1 MRGLVRSLTGGGD
14 GGGTP
19 GPPGPPGADGAPGT
33 NGADGAQGP
42 PGIDGQDGADGPMGP
57 PGAQGATG
65 ANGADGA
72 TGPQGIQGIQGPHG
86 PQGEDGE
93 PGPMGPT
100 GPTGPQGPAGG
111 GGSAWTTVEQNLGS
125 TAAVS
130 GHFVLTDAAI
140 APSSKV
146 IVQQA
151 PGPYTGKGTLADEAT
166 MDTLWC
172 VAEPQTGQAVV
183 HWRVNGYLTLV
194 PNYPNTPRFQALSN
208 STISDR
214 YPGDMPTLIGK
225 TRGNIK
231 FLYQVA

>member
-1 MRGLVRSLTGGGD
+1 MFALVRGLFGEG

-19 GPPGPPGADGAPGT
+19 GPAGPPGADGAPGA
-33 NGADGAQGP
+33 NGVDGAQGP
-42 PGIDGQDGADGPMGP
+42 PGLDGQDGQDGLI
-57 PGAQGATG
+57 G

-72 TGPQGIQGIQGPHG
+72 PGIQGVQGPPG
-86 PQGEDGE
+86 AQGEDGE
-93 PGPMGPT
+93 PGPMGPP

-125 TAAVS
+125 TASVS

-140 APSSKV
+140 SSTSKV

-183 HWRVNGYLTLV
+183 YWRVNGYLTLV
-194 PNYPNTPRFQALSN
+194 PNLPDTPRLQPLNN

-214 YPGDMPTLIGK
+214 FPGDIPTLIGK
-225 TRGNIK
+225 VRGNVK
-231 FLYQVA
+231 FSYQVA

>member
-1 MRGLVRSLTGGGD
+1 
-14 GGGTP
+14 
-19 GPPGPPGADGAPGT
+19 
-33 NGADGAQGP
+33 
-42 PGIDGQDGADGPMGP
+42 MGP
-57 PGAQGATG
+57 P
-65 ANGADGA
+65 
-72 TGPQGIQGIQGPHG
+72 
-86 PQGEDGE
+86 
-93 PGPMGPT
+93 

-111 GGSAWTTVEQNLGS
+111 GGSAWTTVEQDLGS

-140 APSSKV
+140 SSTSKV

-194 PNYPNTPRFQALSN
+194 PNYPNTPMFQALSN

-214 YPGDMPTLIGK
+214 YPGDMPTLLGK
-225 TRGNIK
+225 TRGNVK
-231 FLYQVA
+231 FSYQVA